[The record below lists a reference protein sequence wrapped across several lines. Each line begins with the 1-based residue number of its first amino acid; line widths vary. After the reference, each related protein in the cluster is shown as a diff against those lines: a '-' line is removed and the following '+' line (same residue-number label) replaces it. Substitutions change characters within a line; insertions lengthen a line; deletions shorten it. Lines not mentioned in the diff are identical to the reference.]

1 MRLLLLLLL
10 TSDAA
15 LVINEIEKD
24 FSGFLG
30 GFQGIWT
37 EGQTGKE
44 EFGIWKS
51 QKEAPTTFEIYYF

>member
-1 MRLLLLLLL
+1 MRLLLLLL

-15 LVINEIEKD
+15 LVINEIEQKIFH

-44 EFGIWKS
+44 EFGIWNL
-51 QKEAPTTFEIYYF
+51 EISKRSTNDF